1 VARQNTLVKKTI
13 IYLIAEGLDFTLP
26 KSLYAFIK
34 QKSRFDPHLPLIGAS
49 PECFWDCVWVG
60 VMDQAEQG

>member
-26 KSLYAFIK
+26 KSLYAFLK
-34 QKSRFDPHLPLIGAS
+34 QKSRFDQHLLPISAHPNVAGVVFGMVFWIG
-49 PECFWDCVWVG
+49 
-60 VMDQAEQG
+60 